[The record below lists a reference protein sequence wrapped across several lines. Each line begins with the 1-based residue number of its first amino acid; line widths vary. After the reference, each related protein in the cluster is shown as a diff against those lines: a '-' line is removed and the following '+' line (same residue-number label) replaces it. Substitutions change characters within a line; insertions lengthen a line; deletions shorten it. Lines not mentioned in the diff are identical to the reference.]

1 VRNVS
6 NQDNDS
12 NRVNGVRGSL
22 AGKTALVTGA
32 SSGIGFETAARLG
45 EEGAAVTVNYRSD
58 EEGAQ
63 EAVRRIES
71 SGGRAIA
78 IQGDVSSEED
88 VRRLVC
94 ETQES
99 LGPPDILV
107 NNAGTQ
113 SERPF
118 LEMSLE
124 DWQQVVSVNMTG
136 AFLVS
141 REVIGGMVER
151 GGGAVVNMSSV
162 HQLIPWPRFAHYSA
176 SKGGLKLL
184 TETLALEFAGR
195 GVRVNAVAPGAIST
209 PENEEKLQD
218 PDSRAS
224 LESLIPWNRVGDS
237 AEVAAC
243 VAFLASDEA
252 SYVTGSTLFVD
263 GGMSL
268 YPGFEEGEG

>member
-1 VRNVS
+1 MQR
-6 NQDNDS
+6 DAGG
-12 NRVNGVRGSL
+12 RL
-22 AGKTALVTGA
+22 AGKVALVTGA

-45 EEGAAVTVNYRSD
+45 EEGAAVAVNYRSD
-58 EEGAQ
+58 EDGAR
-63 EAVRRIES
+63 EAVSRIERA
-71 SGGRAIA
+71 GGRAIA
-78 IQGDVSSEED
+78 VQGDVSSEED
-88 VRRLVC
+88 VRRLVR
-94 ETQES
+94 ETES
-99 LGPPDILV
+99 GLGAPDVLV
-107 NNAGTQ
+107 NNAGMQ

-124 DWQQVVSVNMTG
+124 DWEQVVSVNMTG

-141 REVIGGMVER
+141 REVIGSMVER
-151 GGGAVVNMSSV
+151 GGGTVVNMSSV
-162 HQLIPWPRFAHYSA
+162 HQLIPWPRFAHYAA

-195 GVRVNAVAPGAIST
+195 GVRVNGVAPGAIST
-209 PENEEKLQD
+209 PENAEKLQD
-218 PDSRAS
+218 PQQKAS
-224 LESLIPWNRVGDS
+224 LESLIPWDRVGES

-252 SYVTGSTLFVD
+252 SYVTGATLFVD

>member
-1 VRNVS
+1 MS
-6 NQDNDS
+6 G
-12 NRVNGVRGSL
+12 NGTL

-32 SSGIGFETAARLG
+32 SSGIGQETAARLG
-45 EEGAAVTVNYRSD
+45 HDGAAVAVNYRSD

-63 EAVRRIES
+63 ETVRRIED
-71 SGGRAIA
+71 SGSRAVA
-78 IQGDVSSEED
+78 VQGDISSEED
-88 VRRLVC
+88 VRRLV
-94 ETQES
+94 QEMEQS
-99 LGPPDILV
+99 LGAPDILV

-118 LEMSLE
+118 LEMSLA
-124 DWQQVVSVNMTG
+124 DWEQVVSVNMTG

-141 REVIGGMVER
+141 REVIDGMVER
-151 GGGAVVNMSSV
+151 GGGVVVNMSSV

-195 GVRVNAVAPGAIST
+195 GVRVNAVAPGAIAT
-209 PENEEKLQD
+209 PENQEKLED

-224 LESLIPWNRVGDS
+224 LEALIPWDRVGKS
-237 AEVAAC
+237 EEVAAC

-252 SYVTGSTLFVD
+252 SYVTGATLFVD

>member
-1 VRNVS
+1 MS
-6 NQDNDS
+6 G
-12 NRVNGVRGSL
+12 NGKL

-32 SSGIGFETAARLG
+32 SSGIGLETAARLG
-45 EEGAAVTVNYRSD
+45 EDGANVAVNYRSD
-58 EEGAQ
+58 EEGAR
-63 EAVRRIES
+63 EAVRRIEDAGS
-71 SGGRAIA
+71 RAVA
-78 IQGDVSSEED
+78 VQGDVSSEED
-88 VRRLVC
+88 VRRLVR
-94 ETQES
+94 EVEDS
-99 LGPPDILV
+99 LGAPDILV

-118 LEMSLE
+118 LQMSLE
-124 DWQQVVSVNMTG
+124 DWEKVVSVNMTG

-141 REVIGGMVER
+141 REIIGGMIER
-151 GGGAVVNMSSV
+151 GGGVVVNMSSV

-209 PENEEKLQD
+209 PENQEKLKD

-224 LESLIPWNRVGDS
+224 LESLIPWNRVGES
-237 AEVAAC
+237 SEVAAC

-252 SYVTGSTLFVD
+252 SYVTGATLFVD

>member
-1 VRNVS
+1 MS
-6 NQDNDS
+6 G
-12 NRVNGVRGSL
+12 NGKL

-32 SSGIGFETAARLG
+32 SSGIGLETAARLG
-45 EEGAAVTVNYRSD
+45 EDGANVAVNYRSD
-58 EEGAQ
+58 EEGAR
-63 EAVRRIES
+63 EAVRRIEDA
-71 SGGRAIA
+71 GGRAVA
-78 IQGDVSSEED
+78 VQGDVSSEED
-88 VRRLVC
+88 VRRLVR
-94 ETQES
+94 EVEDS
-99 LGPPDILV
+99 LGAPDILV

-118 LEMSLE
+118 LQMSLE
-124 DWQQVVSVNMTG
+124 DWEKVVSVNMTG

-141 REVIGGMVER
+141 REIIGGMVER
-151 GGGAVVNMSSV
+151 GGGVVVNMSSV

-195 GVRVNAVAPGAIST
+195 GVRVNAVAPGAIAT
-209 PENEEKLQD
+209 PENQEKLKD
-218 PDSRAS
+218 PESRAS
-224 LESLIPWNRVGDS
+224 LESLIPWNRVGES
-237 AEVAAC
+237 EEVAAC

-252 SYVTGSTLFVD
+252 SYVTGATLFVD

>member
-1 VRNVS
+1 V
-6 NQDNDS
+6 
-12 NRVNGVRGSL
+12 
-22 AGKTALVTGA
+22 A
-32 SSGIGFETAARLG
+32 
-45 EEGAAVTVNYRSD
+45 VNYRSD
-58 EEGAQ
+58 EQGAR
-63 EAVRRIES
+63 EAVSRVEA
-71 SGGRAIA
+71 SGSRAVA
-78 IQGDVSSEED
+78 VQGDVSSEDD
-88 VRRLVC
+88 VRRLVQ
-94 ETQES
+94 ETEDS

-107 NNAGTQ
+107 NNAGMQ
-113 SERPF
+113 NERPF

-124 DWQQVVSVNMTG
+124 DWEKVVSVNMTG

-141 REVIGGMVER
+141 REVISGMVER
-151 GGGAVVNMSSV
+151 GGGVVVNMSSV

-184 TETLALEFAGR
+184 TETLALEFASR

-218 PDSRAS
+218 PESKRS

-237 AEVAAC
+237 AEVASC

-252 SYVTGSTLFVD
+252 SYVTGATLFVD
-263 GGMSL
+263 GGMAL

>member
-1 VRNVS
+1 MS
-6 NQDNDS
+6 G
-12 NRVNGVRGSL
+12 NGKL

-32 SSGIGFETAARLG
+32 SSGIGLETAARLG
-45 EEGAAVTVNYRSD
+45 EDGANVAVNYRSD
-58 EEGAQ
+58 EEGAR
-63 EAVRRIES
+63 EAVRRIEDA
-71 SGGRAIA
+71 GGRAVA
-78 IQGDVSSEED
+78 VQGDVSSEED
-88 VRRLVC
+88 VRRLVR
-94 ETQES
+94 EVEDS
-99 LGPPDILV
+99 LGAPDILV

-118 LEMSLE
+118 LQMSLE
-124 DWQQVVSVNMTG
+124 DWEKVVSVNMTG

-141 REVIGGMVER
+141 REIIGGMVER
-151 GGGAVVNMSSV
+151 GGGVVVNMSSV

-195 GVRVNAVAPGAIST
+195 GVRVNAVALGAIST
-209 PENEEKLQD
+209 PENQEKLKD

-224 LESLIPWNRVGDS
+224 LEALIPWNRVGES
-237 AEVAAC
+237 SEVAAC

-252 SYVTGSTLFVD
+252 SYVTGATLFVD

>member
-1 VRNVS
+1 MQRE
-6 NQDNDS
+6 Q
-12 NRVNGVRGSL
+12 NGRLS
-22 AGKTALVTGA
+22 GKTALVTGA

-45 EEGAAVTVNYRSD
+45 AEGAAVAVNYLSD
-58 EEGAQ
+58 EDGAR
-63 EAVRRIES
+63 EAVRRIEQ
-71 SGGRAIA
+71 SGGRAVA
-78 IQGDVSSEED
+78 VQGDVASEED
-88 VRRLVC
+88 VRRLVR
-94 ETQES
+94 EMRES

-107 NNAGTQ
+107 NNAGMQ
-113 SERPF
+113 NERPF

-124 DWQQVVSVNMTG
+124 DWEKVVSVNMTG

-151 GGGAVVNMSSV
+151 GGGVVVNMSSV
-162 HQLIPWPRFAHYSA
+162 HQLIPWPRFAHYA
-176 SKGGLKLL
+176 AAKGGLKLL

-195 GVRVNAVAPGAIST
+195 GVRVNGVAPGAIAT

-218 PDSRAS
+218 PDSRES
-224 LESLIPWNRVGDS
+224 LLALIPWNRVGES
-237 AEVAAC
+237 AEVASC

-252 SYVTGSTLFVD
+252 SYVTGATLFVD